1 MRQPLSLFETLFK
14 PVVDFFYDLRY
25 KNVRFRQQRN
35 ILTMVGDTPMPY
47 QIMKVGDEFY
57 LENISLD
64 KIERQ
69 LSKINDYLGKN
80 FVALEDGEL
89 IRVIRVK

>member
-1 MRQPLSLFETLFK
+1 
-14 PVVDFFYDLRY
+14 
-25 KNVRFRQQRN
+25 
-35 ILTMVGDTPMPY
+35 MPY